1 MKEEYDFCQSVKNP
15 YVNKLKKPFTI
26 SLDSEVVNYFKS
38 LAEETGVSY
47 QSLINLYLQDCVRA
61 KRKPLL
67 E

>member
-1 MKEEYDFCQSVKNP
+1 MKEEYDFSQSLKNP
-15 YVNKLKKPFTI
+15 YSNKLKKPFTI

-47 QSLINLYLQDCVRA
+47 QSLINLYLQNCVQT
-61 KRKPLL
+61 KWKPLQ